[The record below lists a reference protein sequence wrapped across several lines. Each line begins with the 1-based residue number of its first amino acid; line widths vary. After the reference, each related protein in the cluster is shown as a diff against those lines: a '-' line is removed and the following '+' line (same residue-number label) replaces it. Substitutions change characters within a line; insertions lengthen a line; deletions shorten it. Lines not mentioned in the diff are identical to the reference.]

1 MPLAQTVIW
10 RRKFCCSPFKNC
22 CAEVDQ
28 SHTKHAPNV
37 CTIFFHHHL
46 SSQAPHTQ
54 SQSSNYVAMASPTT
68 TQPSMAKEIQLLLRN
83 IGVPTRCSVHT
94 IETMIQQSNVYNDC
108 RDRDDEI
115 IDLIAQIRSIWHKRW
130 TCHTYPAKYLERVSK
145 WVIQFKSERYSS
157 KPKRVVHSLEN
168 P

>member
-22 CAEVDQ
+22 CAAVDQ
-28 SHTKHAPNV
+28 SHTNSTHRMYVPSSSL
-37 CTIFFHHHL
+37 HHL

-130 TCHTYPAKYLERVSK
+130 TCHTYPAKYLEIVSK
-145 WVIQFKSERYSS
+145 WVIQFKSERYISS
-157 KPKRVVHSLEN
+157 RKGCT
-168 P
+168 